1 MLKYLAAFMLLLT
14 IGVVGAD
21 ELKVCTDCYANV
33 ITQKDT
39 QTVENVRVG
48 ISTNGEQKVGIGN
61 EGLSAAIIVTPKAQD
76 AADGSVFRIAP
87 FARIDQEMNQKISS
101 LGPASFED
109 GEGAKGLTWNKAIQ
123 GAWIANQGLKELETD
138 EDGSMVWLKE
148 GSYIGQI
155 TNQDIL
161 NIYDYNCH
169 DEAKVLNVDNKLAMI
184 VDNLNAV
191 IELTASANT
200 KTIDNQTSIGA
211 VKNDVNITVAAKD
224 P

>member
-123 GAWIANQGLKELETD
+123 GAWIANQGLKEQE
-138 EDGSMVWLKE
+138 EKDGSMIWLKE
-148 GSYIGQI
+148 GSYISQL
-155 TNQDIL
+155 TNQNIL
-161 NIYDYNCH
+161 DIYDYNCH

>member
-87 FARIDQEMNQKISS
+87 FARIDQEMNQKISG
-101 LGPASFED
+101 LGSVFFED

-123 GAWIANQGLKELETD
+123 GAWIANQGLKELE
-138 EDGSMVWLKE
+138 EKDGSMIWLKE
-148 GSYIGQI
+148 GSYISQL
-155 TNQDIL
+155 TNQNIL
-161 NIYDYNCH
+161 DIYDYNCH

-184 VDNLNAV
+184 VDNLM
-191 IELTASANT
+191 
-200 KTIDNQTSIGA
+200 
-211 VKNDVNITVAAKD
+211 
-224 P
+224 

>member
-87 FARIDQEMNQKISS
+87 FARIDQEMNQKISG
-101 LGPASFED
+101 LGSVFFED

-123 GAWIANQGLKELETD
+123 GAWIANQGLKELE
-138 EDGSMVWLKE
+138 EKDGSMIWLKE
-148 GSYIGQI
+148 GSYISQL
-155 TNQDIL
+155 TNQNIL
-161 NIYDYNCH
+161 DIYDYNCH

-200 KTIDNQTSIGA
+200 NQDNRQPDLHRRSQERR
-211 VKNDVNITVAAKD
+211 
-224 P
+224 

>member
-87 FARIDQEMNQKISS
+87 FARIDQEMNQKISG
-101 LGPASFED
+101 LGSVFFED

-123 GAWIANQGLKELETD
+123 GAWIANQGLKELE
-138 EDGSMVWLKE
+138 EKDGSMIWLKE
-148 GSYIGQI
+148 GSYISQL
-155 TNQDIL
+155 TNQNIL
-161 NIYDYNCH
+161 DIYDYNCH

-191 IELTASANT
+191 IDLTASANA

>member
-87 FARIDQEMNQKISS
+87 FARIDQEMNQKISG
-101 LGPASFED
+101 LGSVFFED

-123 GAWIANQGLKELETD
+123 GAWIANQGLKELE
-138 EDGSMVWLKE
+138 EKDGSMIWLKE
-148 GSYIGQI
+148 GSYISQL
-155 TNQDIL
+155 TNQNIL
-161 NIYDYNCH
+161 DIYDYNCH

>member
-1 MLKYLAAFMLLLT
+1 MLLLT

-87 FARIDQEMNQKISS
+87 FARIDQEMNQKISG
-101 LGPASFED
+101 LGSVFFED

-123 GAWIANQGLKELETD
+123 GAWIANQGLKELE
-138 EDGSMVWLKE
+138 EKDGSMIWLKE
-148 GSYIGQI
+148 GSYISQL
-155 TNQDIL
+155 TNQNIL
-161 NIYDYNCH
+161 DIYDYNCH

>member
-87 FARIDQEMNQKISS
+87 FARIDQEMNQRISG
-101 LGPASFED
+101 LGSAAFED

-123 GAWIANQGLKELETD
+123 GAWIANQGLKEQE
-138 EDGSMVWLKE
+138 EKDGSMIWLKE
-148 GSYIGQI
+148 GSYISQL
-155 TNQDIL
+155 TNQNIL
-161 NIYDYNCH
+161 NVYDYNCH

>member
-87 FARIDQEMNQKISS
+87 FARIDQEMNQRISG
-101 LGPASFED
+101 LGSAAFED

-123 GAWIANQGLKELETD
+123 GAWIANQGLKEQE
-138 EDGSMVWLKE
+138 EKDGSMIWLKE
-148 GSYIGQI
+148 GSYISQL
-155 TNQDIL
+155 TNQNIL
-161 NIYDYNCH
+161 DVYDYNCH